1 MIEAAFRLELLEQR
15 AREEKLLYL
24 LRMTGEENLA
34 AREDYER
41 QIKQYQSEESINF
54 KMKVT
59 ELSLLVESLQEELN
73 TANNRIEK
81 LLEKVNDLTV
91 QNQELKNA
99 KEEAV
104 KQALLDAYEKTNEQE
119 ESEKNEYQNI
129 SEEFDYSELFYEY
142 QKMLETASELETYIE

>member
-1 MIEAAFRLELLEQR
+1 MMWDVSDEHEVCYKDKGVL
-15 AREEKLLYL
+15 K
-24 LRMTGEENLA
+24 
-34 AREDYER
+34 
-41 QIKQYQSEESINF
+41 
-54 KMKVT
+54 
-59 ELSLLVESLQEELN
+59 
-73 TANNRIEK
+73 
-81 LLEKVNDLTV
+81 KVNDLTV

-99 KEEAV
+99 KEEAA